1 MKKNVSRSA
10 ASVIRMIEQIMTPAV
25 FQKGLNSYLEERWVE
40 FAKTHKRFLM
50 KFFFLRKFLAAT
62 DEQLFAV
69 LEAFRNNAS
78 YPPIPDIFRSWARTP
93 GYPILN
99 VNYSRDEKVIKISQ
113 EQFAPLINETE
124 SSAFFILY
132 NYVES
137 QRATPEY
144 WMVEDSKWEWI
155 NNSTKEREHTNV
167 ADSKWVIF
175 NLQQTGMI
183 ASRVCLSV
191 GK

>member
-1 MKKNVSRSA
+1 MKISH
-10 ASVIRMIEQIMTPAV
+10 P
-25 FQKGLNSYLEERWVE
+25 
-40 FAKTHKRFLM
+40 
-50 KFFFLRKFLAAT
+50 RKFQTAT

-69 LEAFRNNAS
+69 LERFRDNSS

-93 GYPILN
+93 GFPILN
-99 VNYSRDEKVIKISQ
+99 VNYNQDEKVIKISQ
-113 EQFAPLINETE
+113 EQFSPLINETE

-137 QRATPEY
+137 QRSTPEY
-144 WMVEDSKWEWI
+144 WNVEASKWEWI

-175 NLQQTGMI
+175 NLQQTGTKAIEFEYFYQVEKITLGDFME
-183 ASRVCLSV
+183 RF
-191 GK
+191 